1 MAIQSA
7 PDDRAPAILVDGL
20 AKTFT
25 LHNQGSAG
33 IPVFDRLQLS
43 VKPGECVVLAGESGV
58 GKSTLMRTIFGNYL
72 PTQGRVEVLHDGHYV
87 DITSAEPHMVL
98 EIRRR
103 TLGYVS
109 QFLRVIPR
117 ISTLDLTMEPLL
129 ENGVDPEEA
138 RERAIAV
145 LQALRLPK
153 AHWDLPPATFSGG
166 EQQRVNIARSF
177 VREYPILLLDEPT
190 ASLDAANRAIV
201 VDLIRAALDKGTA
214 MIGIFH
220 DADVRDAV
228 ATRLFQVSDFK
239 AAA

>member
-1 MAIQSA
+1 MAFQSA

-72 PTQGRVEVLHDGHYV
+72 PTQGRVEVLHDGRYV
-87 DITSAEPHMVL
+87 DITSAAPHMVL

-129 ENGVDPEEA
+129 ENGVDPDEA

-145 LQALRLPK
+145 LQALRLPQ

>member
-1 MAIQSA
+1 MAFQSA

-129 ENGVDPEEA
+129 ENGVDPDEA
-138 RERAIAV
+138 RARAIAV
-145 LQALRLPK
+145 LQALRLPQ

>member
-1 MAIQSA
+1 MTLQSA

-25 LHNQGSAG
+25 LYNQDGAG
-33 IPVFDRLQLS
+33 IPVFDRLQLT
-43 VKPGECVVLAGESGV
+43 VRPGECVVLAGESGA

-72 PTQGRVEVLHDGHYV
+72 PTQGRVDVLHDGHYV
-87 DITSAEPHMVL
+87 DITSAAPHRVL

-129 ENGVDPEEA
+129 ENGVDPDEA

-145 LQALRLPK
+145 LQALRLPQ

-201 VDLIRAALDKGTA
+201 VDLIRAALGKGTA

>member
-129 ENGVDPEEA
+129 ENGVDPDEA

-145 LQALRLPK
+145 LQALRLPQ

>member
-1 MAIQSA
+1 MAFQSA

-87 DITSAEPHMVL
+87 DMTSAEPHMVL

-129 ENGVDPEEA
+129 ENGVDPDEA

-145 LQALRLPK
+145 LQALRLPQ